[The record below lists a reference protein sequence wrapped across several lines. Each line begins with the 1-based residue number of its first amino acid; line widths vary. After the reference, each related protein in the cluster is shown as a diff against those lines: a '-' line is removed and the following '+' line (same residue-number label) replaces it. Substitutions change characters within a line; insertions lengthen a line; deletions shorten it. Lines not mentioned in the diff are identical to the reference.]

1 MSEKALE
8 VCKNL
13 NRTINKLESEV
24 IGNSILREN
33 SIHASIRP
41 NKLMLKNKLN
51 NLLKKYGIKK
61 SQL

>member
-13 NRTINKLESEV
+13 NQTINKLETEV

-33 SIHASIRP
+33 SIHATTRP
-41 NKLMLKNKLN
+41 NKLMLKNKLK
-51 NLLKKYGIKK
+51 NLLRKYGIKK

>member
-13 NRTINKLESEV
+13 NHTINKLETEV

-33 SIHASIRP
+33 SIHATTRP
-41 NKLMLKNKLN
+41 NKSMLKNKL
-51 NLLKKYGIKK
+51 KYIVE
-61 SQL
+61 